1 GSHPGELDLGRQPRT
16 SHQVSGRARAR
27 ARRIGPRASCRRQQR
42 APGLEGSQRMFLHA
56 IGFGIVTAAVMAL
69 AAVGFTV
76 QFGVTNILNLAYGDV
91 MTASAFVAY
100 VAYSAGL
107 NPWWGMVFGGLF
119 GAVFSV
125 LLNRFL
131 YTPFI
136 RRGARLFTMIIVTI
150 AVSLI
155 LQNGLQAIWGA
166 NFFSAHISAGATV
179 HVLGM
184 VFTATQLILVAI
196 AAVALA

>member
-1 GSHPGELDLGRQPRT
+1 
-16 SHQVSGRARAR
+16 
-27 ARRIGPRASCRRQQR
+27 
-42 APGLEGSQRMFLHA
+42 MFLHA

-100 VAYSAGL
+100 ASYSAGL

-150 AVSLI
+150 AVSPDPAELPAGD
-155 LQNGLQAIWGA
+155 LGRRT
-166 NFFSAHISAGATV
+166 FSACTSRPAPRCACWAWCSPPV
-179 HVLGM
+179 SSP
-184 VFTATQLILVAI
+184 
-196 AAVALA
+196 

>member
-1 GSHPGELDLGRQPRT
+1 
-16 SHQVSGRARAR
+16 
-27 ARRIGPRASCRRQQR
+27 
-42 APGLEGSQRMFLHA
+42 MFVHA
-56 IGFGIVTAAVMAL
+56 IGFGIITAAVTAL

-76 QFGVTNILNLAYGDV
+76 QFGMTNILNLAYGDV
-91 MTASAFVAY
+91 MTAAAFVAY
-100 VAYSAGL
+100 LSSSAGL

-136 RRGARLFTMIIVTI
+136 RRGARLFTMIIITI

-155 LQNGLQAIWGA
+155 LQNCLLAIFGA
-166 NFFSAHISAGATV
+166 NFFSVHIAAGGTV
-179 HVLGM
+179 RVLGM
-184 VFTATQLILVAI
+184 VFTTSQLTLIAI
-196 AAVALA
+196 AAVALAALHGLLRYTRLGKAMRATATEPQLGRNCGRGERPGL